1 MPSMTACIR
10 SNESAKCIASH
21 RFRARRWGNC
31 CARNSRRRCAGKR
44 YHSPMLRTR
53 TALMIAVAAGVAVTL
68 LLAFDFVDPLE
79 LPARDLILRRL
90 PQRAASATVVVAIDE
105 QSLRNV
111 GAWPWD
117 RATLATIVNRAADA
131 GARGVILDILL
142 AERRSGD
149 AQLASAAKRLPV
161 LAVAVVDEHGRWLLP
176 QAPLS
181 ESVTA
186 AHGNFELDHD
196 GILRRLSATKQ
207 SGDRSLTALS
217 VEAASLITGAP
228 IPVGRSIAPAFRT
241 RPRAIPAISAADL
254 LRNAALANSLHG
266 KLVFIGP
273 TALALGDRVLT
284 PTSRGHLPDP
294 GVTVH
299 AATTES
305 IIRGDVISEL
315 PPIAAGVFAAFGIA
329 AILLARRR
337 RITATTVIVAIIAG
351 GIALLANG
359 TAIPFITLIASAAIA
374 AGVLETR
381 IIIAALH
388 SSEERYIDQRERDA
402 ESKRVL
408 AHELK
413 TPLASM
419 RSLTQLMN
427 GFDLSDAERKRVASL
442 LQHEAGK
449 LETMVGTLLDLERLP
464 LRDFAESS
472 SIVDLGAL
480 AGARIDFLRASTD
493 RTLFVSADRDVF
505 VRADAALLERVV
517 DNLIGNA
524 LKYTAG
530 AVTVRVARRN
540 NDAILEVEDRG
551 PGISET
557 EREKIFARF
566 VRGTTAAGTNGLG
579 LGLSLVSEIAK
590 WHGGAASVDSVQ
602 GGSRFRITLPL
613 AAAAA
618 KAGAM

>member
-1 MPSMTACIR
+1 
-10 SNESAKCIASH
+10 
-21 RFRARRWGNC
+21 
-31 CARNSRRRCAGKR
+31 
-44 YHSPMLRTR
+44 
-53 TALMIAVAAGVAVTL
+53 MIAIAAGIAVTL
-68 LLAFDFVDPLE
+68 LLAFDVVDPLE
-79 LPARDLILRRL
+79 LPARDLVLRRL
-90 PQRAASATVVVAIDE
+90 PKLGAQNTVVVAIDE
-105 QSLRNV
+105 QSLRDI

-117 RATLATIVNRAADA
+117 RAKLAIIVDRAADV

-142 AERRSGD
+142 AEPRSGD
-149 AQLASAAKRLPV
+149 EQLAKSAKRLPV
-161 LAVAVVDEHGRWLLP
+161 LAVAVVDEHGRWLMP
-176 QAPLS
+176 RSPLS
-181 ESVTA
+181 DSVTA

-196 GILRRLSATKQ
+196 GILRRMSATKQ

-241 RPRAIPAISAADL
+241 RPSAIPAISAADL
-254 LRNAALANSLHG
+254 LRNPAKDLRG
-266 KLVFIGP
+266 KLVFVGP

-284 PTSRGHLPDP
+284 PTTRGHQPDP

-299 AATTES
+299 AAATES
-305 IIRGDVISEL
+305 IIRGDVITEL
-315 PPIAAGVFAAFGIA
+315 PPLAAGAFATIGIA
-329 AILLARRR
+329 AILIARRR
-337 RITATTVIVAIIAG
+337 RIAASIVIVAIVAG
-351 GIALLANG
+351 GIAMLANG
-359 TAIPFITLIASAAIA
+359 TAIPFITLVASAAIA

-388 SSEERYIDQRERDA
+388 SSEERYIDHRERDA

-427 GFDLSDAERKRVASL
+427 GFDLSDAERKRVTSL

-464 LRDFAESS
+464 LRDFASS
-472 SIVDLGAL
+472 STIIDLGEITSS
-480 AGARIDFLRASTD
+480 RVDFLRASTD

-517 DNLIGNA
+517 DNLAGNA
-524 LKYTAG
+524 LKYTTG

-551 PGISET
+551 PGISEI

-590 WHGGAASVDSVQ
+590 WHGGAASLDAVQ
-602 GGSRFRITLPL
+602 GGGSRFRITLPV
-613 AAAAA
+613 AAESA

>member
-1 MPSMTACIR
+1 
-10 SNESAKCIASH
+10 
-21 RFRARRWGNC
+21 
-31 CARNSRRRCAGKR
+31 
-44 YHSPMLRTR
+44 
-53 TALMIAVAAGVAVTL
+53 MIAIAAGVAVTL
-68 LLAFDFVDPLE
+68 LLAFDVVDPLE
-79 LPARDLILRRL
+79 LPARDLVLRRL
-90 PQRAASATVVVAIDE
+90 PQRAAQRTVVVAIDE
-105 QSLRNV
+105 QSLRDV

-117 RATLATIVNRAADA
+117 RAKLATIVDRAADA

-142 AERRSGD
+142 AEPRSGD
-149 AQLASAAKRLPV
+149 EQLANAAKRLPV
-161 LAVAVVDEHGRWLLP
+161 LAVAVVDEHGRWLMP
-176 QAPLS
+176 RSPLS
-181 ESVTA
+181 DSVTA

-241 RPRAIPAISAADL
+241 RPSAIPTISAADL
-254 LRNAALANSLHG
+254 LRNPPRNLRG
-266 KLVFIGP
+266 KLVFVGP

-284 PTSRGHLPDP
+284 PTTRGHQPDP

-299 AATTES
+299 AAATES
-305 IIRGDVISEL
+305 IIRGDVIAEL
-315 PPIAAGVFAAFGIA
+315 PPLAAGVFAAIGIA
-329 AILLARRR
+329 AILATRRR
-337 RITATTVIVAIIAG
+337 RIAASIVIVAIVAG
-351 GIALLANG
+351 GIAMLANG

-374 AGVLETR
+374 VGVLETR
-381 IIIAALH
+381 IIVAALR
-388 SSEERYIDQRERDA
+388 SSEERYIDHRERDA

-427 GFDLSDAERKRVASL
+427 GFDLSEAERKRVTSL

-464 LRDFAESS
+464 LRDFASS
-472 SIVDLGAL
+472 STIIDLGEL
-480 AGARIDFLRASTD
+480 ASARVDFLRASTD

-524 LKYTAG
+524 LKYTTS

-551 PGISET
+551 PGISEM

-566 VRGTTAAGTNGLG
+566 VRGTSAAGTNGLG

-590 WHGGAASVDSVQ
+590 WHGGAASLDALQ
-602 GGSRFRITLPL
+602 GGGSRFRITLPV
-613 AAAAA
+613 AAESA

>member
-1 MPSMTACIR
+1 M
-10 SNESAKCIASH
+10 
-21 RFRARRWGNC
+21 
-31 CARNSRRRCAGKR
+31 
-44 YHSPMLRTR
+44 R
-53 TALMIAVAAGVAVTL
+53 TALMIAIAAGIAVTL
-68 LLAFDFVDPLE
+68 LLAFDIIDALE

-90 PQRAASATVVVAIDE
+90 PQKTAQQTVVVAIDE
-105 QSLRNV
+105 QSWRDV
-111 GAWPWD
+111 GAGPWD
-117 RATLATIVNRAADA
+117 RARLATIVDRAANA

-142 AERRSGD
+142 AEPRSGD
-149 AQLASAAKRLPV
+149 DKLAAAAKRLPV
-161 LAVAVVDEHGRWLLP
+161 LAVAVFDEHGRWLLP
-176 QAPLS
+176 QPPLS
-181 ESVTA
+181 DSVTA

-207 SGDRSLTALS
+207 NGDRSLTALS

-241 RPRAIPAISAADL
+241 RPSAIPTISASDL
-254 LRNAALANSLHG
+254 LRDPALAKNLRE
-266 KLVFIGP
+266 KLVFVGP

-284 PTSRGHLPDP
+284 PTTRGHLPDP

-299 AATTES
+299 AAATES
-305 IIRGDVISEL
+305 IIRGDVITEL
-315 PPIAAGVFAAFGIA
+315 PPIAAGLFAAIGIA
-329 AILLARRR
+329 AILLIRRR
-337 RITATTVIVAIIAG
+337 RIAASIVIVAIIGG

-359 TAIPFITLIASAAIA
+359 MAFPFITLIASAAIA
-374 AGVLETR
+374 VGVLETT
-381 IIIAALH
+381 IIIAALR
-388 SSEERYIDQRERDA
+388 SSEERYIDHRERDA

-427 GFDLSDAERKRVASL
+427 GFDLSDAERNRVASL

-464 LRDFAESS
+464 LRDFSALS
-472 SIVDLGAL
+472 SIVDLGELTA
-480 AGARIDFLRASTD
+480 ARVDFLRASTD
-493 RTLFVSADRDVF
+493 RTLFVTADRDVF
-505 VRADAALLERVV
+505 VRADAALLERVI
-517 DNLIGNA
+517 DNLVGNA
-524 LKYTAG
+524 LKYATG
-530 AVTVRVARRN
+530 AVTVRVARRGH
-540 NDAILEVEDRG
+540 DAMLEVEDRG
-551 PGISET
+551 PGISEM

-590 WHGGAASVDSVQ
+590 WHGGAASLDSVPG
-602 GGSRFRITLPL
+602 GGSRFRVTLPM

>member
-1 MPSMTACIR
+1 
-10 SNESAKCIASH
+10 
-21 RFRARRWGNC
+21 
-31 CARNSRRRCAGKR
+31 
-44 YHSPMLRTR
+44 MLRTR
-53 TALMIAVAAGVAVTL
+53 TALMIAIAADVAVTL
-68 LLAFDFVDPLE
+68 LLAFDVVNPLE
-79 LPARDLILRRL
+79 LPARDLVLRRL
-90 PQRAASATVVVAIDE
+90 PQHAAQQTIVVAIDE
-105 QSLRNV
+105 QSLREV

-117 RATLATIVNRAADA
+117 RSRLATIVDRAADA

-142 AERRSGD
+142 AEPRSGD
-149 AQLASAAKRLPV
+149 ESLANAAKRLPV
-161 LAVAVVDEHGRWLLP
+161 LAVAVVDEHGRWLVP
-176 QAPLS
+176 GPPLADS
-181 ESVTA
+181 MTA

-228 IPVGRSIAPAFRT
+228 IPVGRSIAPGFRT
-241 RPRAIPAISAADL
+241 RPRAIPIISAADL
-254 LRNAALANSLHG
+254 LRDPAIAKRLRG
-266 KLVFIGP
+266 KLVFVGP

-284 PTSRGHLPDP
+284 PTTRGHLPDP

-299 AATTES
+299 AAATES
-305 IIRGDVISEL
+305 IIRGDVMTEL
-315 PPIAAGVFAAFGIA
+315 PPIAAGVFAAIGIA
-329 AILLARRR
+329 AILIAPRR
-337 RITATTVIVAIIAG
+337 RIAASVVIITIIG
-351 GIALLANG
+351 GSIALLANG
-359 TAIPFITLIASAAIA
+359 TAIPFVTLIASAAIA
-374 AGVLETR
+374 VGVLESR
-381 IIIAALH
+381 IIVAALH
-388 SSEERYIDQRERDA
+388 SSEERYIDHRERDA

-464 LRDFAESS
+464 LRDFASS
-472 SIVDLGAL
+472 STTIDLGDL
-480 AGARIDFLRASTD
+480 ASGRVDFLRASTD
-493 RTLFVSADRDVF
+493 RTLFVTADRDIF
-505 VRADAALLERVV
+505 VRADAALLERVI
-517 DNLIGNA
+517 DNLVGNA

-530 AVTVRVARRN
+530 AVTIRVTRRG
-540 NDAILEVEDRG
+540 NDAMLEVEDRG

-557 EREKIFARF
+557 EREKIFVRF
-566 VRGTTAAGTNGLG
+566 VRGTSAAGTNGLG

-590 WHGGAASVDSVQ
+590 WHGGAASLDSLQ
-602 GGSRFRITLPL
+602 GGSRFRITLPV
-613 AAAAA
+613 AAESA

>member
-1 MPSMTACIR
+1 
-10 SNESAKCIASH
+10 
-21 RFRARRWGNC
+21 
-31 CARNSRRRCAGKR
+31 
-44 YHSPMLRTR
+44 MLRMR
-53 TALMIAVAAGVAVTL
+53 TTLLIAIAAAFAVTL
-68 LLAFDFVDPLE
+68 LLAFDAVDPLE

-90 PQRAASATVVVAIDE
+90 PQENAQQTVVVAIDE
-105 QSLRNV
+105 QSLRDL

-117 RATLATIVNRAADA
+117 RGALATIVDRAADA

-142 AERRSGD
+142 AEARDGD
-149 AQLASAAKRLPV
+149 AKLANAAKRLPV
-161 LAVAVVDEHGRWLLP
+161 LAVAVVGEHGRWLLP
-176 QAPLS
+176 GPPLS

-207 SGDRSLTALS
+207 SSDRSLGALS
-217 VEAASLITGAP
+217 VEAASLVTGAP

-241 RPRAIPAISAADL
+241 RPRAIPAISASDL
-254 LRNAALANSLHG
+254 LRDAARSKQLRG
-266 KLVFIGP
+266 KLVFVGP

-284 PTSRGHLPDP
+284 PTTRGRQPDP

-299 AATTES
+299 AAATES
-305 IIRGDVISEL
+305 IIRGDIITEL
-315 PPIAAGVFAAFGIA
+315 PPIAAGVFAAIGIA

-337 RITATTVIVAIIAG
+337 RIAAGTVIVTVAAG
-351 GIALLANG
+351 GVALLANG
-359 TAIPFITLIASAAIA
+359 IAIPFVTLIA

-381 IIIAALH
+381 IIIAALR
-388 SSEERYIDQRERDA
+388 SSEERYIDHRERDA

-427 GFDLSDAERKRVASL
+427 DFDLSEPERNRVASL

-464 LRDFAESS
+464 LRDFATSS
-472 SIVDLGAL
+472 SIIDLGDL
-480 AGARIDFLRASTD
+480 AAARVDFLRASAE

-505 VRADAALLERVV
+505 VRADAALLERVI

-524 LKYTAG
+524 IKYTAG
-530 AVTVRVARRN
+530 AVTVRVERRGN
-540 NDAILEVEDRG
+540 NAILEVEDRG

-557 EREKIFARF
+557 EREKIFSRF

-590 WHGGAASVDSVQ
+590 WHGGAASLETVQ
-602 GGSRFRITLPL
+602 GSGSRFRITLPL
-613 AAAAA
+613 APADA

>member
-1 MPSMTACIR
+1 
-10 SNESAKCIASH
+10 
-21 RFRARRWGNC
+21 
-31 CARNSRRRCAGKR
+31 
-44 YHSPMLRTR
+44 MLRTR
-53 TALMIAVAAGVAVTL
+53 TALLIAIAAGVAVTL
-68 LLAFDFVDPLE
+68 LLAFDVVDALE
-79 LPARDLILRRL
+79 LPARDLFLRRL
-90 PQRAASATVVVAIDE
+90 PQRAAQATVVVAIDE
-105 QSLRNV
+105 QSLREV
-111 GAWPWD
+111 GAWPWGRD
-117 RATLATIVNRAADA
+117 TLAAIVSRAADA
-131 GARGVILDILL
+131 GARGVVLDILL
-142 AERRSGD
+142 AEPRNGD
-149 AQLASAAKRLPV
+149 EALANVAKRLPV
-161 LAVAVVDEHGRWLLP
+161 IAVAVVDEHGRWLLP
-176 QAPLS
+176 GPPLS
-181 ESVTA
+181 DSVTA

-207 SGDRSLTALS
+207 SRDRSLTALS
-217 VEAASLITGAP
+217 VEAASLVTGAP

-241 RPRAIPAISAADL
+241 RPRAVPMISASDL
-254 LRNAALANSLHG
+254 LRNAVLANTLRG

-284 PTSRGHLPDP
+284 PTTRGHQPDP

-299 AATTES
+299 AAATES
-305 IIRGDVISEL
+305 IIRGDVITEL
-315 PPIAAGVFAAFGIA
+315 PPIAGGVFAAIAIA
-329 AILLARRR
+329 AILIARRR
-337 RITATTVIVAIIAG
+337 RIAAAIVIAAIVAG

-359 TAIPFITLIASAAIA
+359 IAIPFITLIAAAAIA
-374 AGVLETR
+374 VGVLETR
-381 IIIAALH
+381 IIVAALR
-388 SSEERYIDQRERDA
+388 SSEERYIDHRERDA

-464 LRDFAESS
+464 LRDFASTSS
-472 SIVDLGAL
+472 VIDLGEL
-480 AGARIDFLRASTD
+480 AAARIDFLRASTD
-493 RTLFVSADRDVF
+493 RTLFVTADRDVF
-505 VRADAALLERVV
+505 VRADAPLLERVI
-517 DNLIGNA
+517 DNLAGNA

-530 AVTVRVARRN
+530 AVTVRVARRG
-540 NDAILEVEDRG
+540 NDGVLEVEDRG

-590 WHGGAASVDSVQ
+590 WHGGAASLDNVPA
-602 GGSRFRITLPL
+602 GGSRFRITLPV
-613 AAAAA
+613 AAESA

>member
-1 MPSMTACIR
+1 
-10 SNESAKCIASH
+10 
-21 RFRARRWGNC
+21 
-31 CARNSRRRCAGKR
+31 
-44 YHSPMLRTR
+44 
-53 TALMIAVAAGVAVTL
+53 MIAIAAGVAVTL
-68 LLAFDFVDPLE
+68 LLAFDVVDPLE

-90 PQRAASATVVVAIDE
+90 PQHAAQQTVVVAIDE
-105 QSLRNV
+105 QSLRDI

-117 RATLATIVNRAADA
+117 RSKLATIVDRAADA
-131 GARGVILDILL
+131 GARGVVLDILL
-142 AERRSGD
+142 AEPRSGD
-149 AQLASAAKRLPV
+149 EPLATAAKRLPV

-176 QAPLS
+176 GPPLA

-241 RPRAIPAISAADL
+241 RPSAIPTIGAADL
-254 LRNAALANSLHG
+254 LRDPSLAQRLRG
-266 KLVFIGP
+266 KLVFVGP
-273 TALALGDRVLT
+273 TAFALGDRVLT
-284 PTSRGHLPDP
+284 PTTRGHQPDP

-299 AATTES
+299 AAATES
-305 IIRGDVISEL
+305 IIRGDVITEL
-315 PPIAAGVFAAFGIA
+315 PPIAAGAFAAIGIG
-329 AILLARRR
+329 AILFMRRR
-337 RITATTVIVAIIAG
+337 RIAASIVIVAIVAG

-374 AGVLETR
+374 VGVLETR
-381 IIIAALH
+381 ISIAALR
-388 SSEERYIDQRERDA
+388 SSEERYVDHRERDA

-427 GFDLSDAERKRVASL
+427 DFDLSEAERSRVTSL

-464 LRDFAESS
+464 LRDFATSS
-472 SIVDLGAL
+472 SVIDLGDLTA
-480 AGARIDFLRASTD
+480 ARVDFLRASTD

-517 DNLIGNA
+517 DNLVGNA

-530 AVTVRVARRN
+530 AVTVRVARRG

-590 WHGGAASVDSVQ
+590 WHGGGAGLDSVQ

-613 AAAAA
+613 VAAVA

>member
-1 MPSMTACIR
+1 
-10 SNESAKCIASH
+10 
-21 RFRARRWGNC
+21 
-31 CARNSRRRCAGKR
+31 
-44 YHSPMLRTR
+44 MLPKR
-53 TALMIAVAAGVAVTL
+53 TAVMIAIATGVVVTL
-68 LLAFDFVDPLE
+68 LLAFDVVDPFE
-79 LPARDLILRRL
+79 LPARDMVLRRL
-90 PQRAASATVVVAIDE
+90 PEHAAKRTVVVAIDE
-105 QSLRNV
+105 QSLREA

-117 RATLATIVNRAADA
+117 RAKLASIVDRAADA

-142 AERRSGD
+142 AEPRSGD
-149 AQLASAAKRLPV
+149 EQLTNAAKRLPV
-161 LAVAVVDEHGRWLLP
+161 LAIAAIDLDNRCVGP
-176 QAPLS
+176 KPPLS
-181 ESVTA
+181 DSITA
-186 AHGNFELDHD
+186 VHGYFEVDVD
-196 GILRRLSATKQ
+196 GIVRMLSTTKQ
-207 SGDRSLTALS
+207 TSDRSLAALS
-217 VEAASLITGAP
+217 VEAASLVTGAP
-228 IPVGRSIAPAFRT
+228 IAVGRSIAPAFRT
-241 RPRAIPAISAADL
+241 RPRAIPTISASAL
-254 LRNAALANSLHG
+254 VRGNTPANLRG

-284 PTSRGHLPDP
+284 PTTRGHQPDS

-299 AATTES
+299 AAATES
-305 IIRGDVISEL
+305 IIRGDVITEL
-315 PPIAAGVFAAFGIA
+315 PPIGAGLLAAIGIA
-329 AILLARRR
+329 AILLTGRR
-337 RITATTVIVAIIAG
+337 RIAAAIELVAIVG
-351 GIALLANG
+351 GGVALLANG
-359 TAIPFITLIASAAIA
+359 IAIPFITLIASAAIA
-374 AGVLETR
+374 VSVLETR
-381 IIIAALH
+381 IIIAALR
-388 SSEERYIDQRERDA
+388 SSEERFIDHRERDA

-464 LRDFAESS
+464 LRDFAASS
-472 SIVDLGAL
+472 TTIDLGEL
-480 AGARIDFLRASTD
+480 ASARVDFLRAGTD

-530 AVTVRVARRN
+530 AVTVRVTRRG

-551 PGISET
+551 AGISER

-590 WHGGAASVDSVQ
+590 WHGGAASLESVQ
-602 GGSRFRITLPL
+602 GGGSRFRVTLPL
-613 AAAAA
+613 AAADA

>member
-1 MPSMTACIR
+1 
-10 SNESAKCIASH
+10 
-21 RFRARRWGNC
+21 
-31 CARNSRRRCAGKR
+31 
-44 YHSPMLRTR
+44 MLRTR
-53 TALMIAVAAGVAVTL
+53 TALIIAIAAGVAVTL
-68 LLAFDFVDPLE
+68 LLAFDVADPLE
-79 LPARDLILRRL
+79 LPARDLVLRRL
-90 PQRAASATVVVAIDE
+90 PQHTPQKTVVVAIDE
-105 QSLRNV
+105 QSLRDV

-117 RATLATIVNRAADA
+117 RSRLATIVDRAADA

-142 AERRSGD
+142 AEPRSGD
-149 AQLASAAKRLPV
+149 EQLAIAATRLPV
-161 LAVAVVDEHGRWLLP
+161 LAVSVVDEHGRWLLP
-176 QAPLS
+176 GPPLA

-241 RPRAIPAISAADL
+241 RPRAIPIISAADL
-254 LRNAALANSLHG
+254 LRDATLAARLRG
-266 KLVFIGP
+266 KLVFVGP

-284 PTSRGHLPDP
+284 PTTRGHQPDP

-299 AATTES
+299 AAATES
-305 IIRGDVISEL
+305 IIRGDVITEL
-315 PPIAAGVFAAFGIA
+315 PPIAAGVFATIGIA
-329 AILLARRR
+329 AILMARRR
-337 RITATTVIVAIIAG
+337 RIAASIVLVAIVAG
-351 GIALLANG
+351 GVALLANG

-374 AGVLETR
+374 VGVLETR

-388 SSEERYIDQRERDA
+388 SSEERYIDHRERDA

-427 GFDLSDAERKRVASL
+427 GFDLSEAERKRVASL

-464 LRDFAESS
+464 LRDFASS
-472 SIVDLGAL
+472 SSVIDLGEL
-480 AGARIDFLRASTD
+480 VSTRVDFLRAGTD
-493 RTLFVSADRDVF
+493 RTLFVTADRDVF
-505 VRADAALLERVV
+505 VRADGVLLERVV
-517 DNLIGNA
+517 DNLVGNA
-524 LKYTAG
+524 LKYTVG
-530 AVTVRVARRN
+530 AVTIRVTRRG

-590 WHGGAASVDSVQ
+590 WHGGAASLDSVQ
-602 GGSRFRITLPL
+602 GGSRFRITLPV
-613 AAAAA
+613 AAESA

>member
-1 MPSMTACIR
+1 
-10 SNESAKCIASH
+10 
-21 RFRARRWGNC
+21 
-31 CARNSRRRCAGKR
+31 
-44 YHSPMLRTR
+44 MLRTR
-53 TALMIAVAAGVAVTL
+53 RALSIAIAAGVAVTL
-68 LLAFDFVDPLE
+68 LLAFGAADSLE

-90 PQRAASATVVVAIDE
+90 PPRAAQRTVVVAIDE
-105 QSLRNV
+105 KSLRDV

-117 RATLATIVNRAADA
+117 RATLAMIVDRAANG

-142 AERRSGD
+142 AEPRAGD
-149 AQLASAAKRLPV
+149 DKLAAAAKRLPV
-161 LAVAVVDEHGRWLLP
+161 IAVAAIDLDGRWVTP
-176 QAPLS
+176 GPPLS
-181 ESVTA
+181 ESITA

-196 GILRRLSATKQ
+196 GIVRLLSTTKQ
-207 SGDRSLTALS
+207 SRDRSMGALS

-228 IPVGRSIAPAFRT
+228 IPVGRSVAPAFRT
-241 RPRAIPAISAADL
+241 RPRAIPAIGASDL
-254 LRNAALANSLHG
+254 LRDASLAKSLRG
-266 KLVFIGP
+266 KLVFVGP

-284 PTSRGHLPDP
+284 PATRGHLPDP

-299 AATTES
+299 AAATES
-305 IIRGDVISEL
+305 IIRGDVITEL
-315 PPIAAGVFAAFGIA
+315 PPIAAGFVAAAGIA
-329 AILLARRR
+329 AILLTRRR
-337 RITATTVIVAIIAG
+337 RIAASIVLVAIIAG

-359 TAIPFITLIASAAIA
+359 IAVPFITLLAAAAISV
-374 AGVLETR
+374 GLLEAR
-381 IIIAALH
+381 IIVSALR
-388 SSEERYIDQRERDA
+388 SSEERYVDHRERDA

-464 LRDFAESS
+464 LREFASS
-472 SIVDLGAL
+472 STIIDLGEL
-480 AGARIDFLRASTD
+480 AAARVDFLRASTD
-493 RTLFVSADRDVF
+493 RTLFVTADRDVF

-530 AVTVRVARRN
+530 AVTVRVARRG

-590 WHGGAASVDSVQ
+590 WHGGEASVDSVQ
-602 GGSRFRITLPL
+602 GGGSRFRITLPL
-613 AAAAA
+613 APATA

>member
-1 MPSMTACIR
+1 
-10 SNESAKCIASH
+10 
-21 RFRARRWGNC
+21 
-31 CARNSRRRCAGKR
+31 
-44 YHSPMLRTR
+44 
-53 TALMIAVAAGVAVTL
+53 MIAIAAGVAVTL
-68 LLAFDFVDPLE
+68 LLAFDVVDPLE

-90 PQRAASATVVVAIDE
+90 PQHAAQRTVVIAIDE
-105 QSLRNV
+105 QSLRDV

-117 RATLATIVNRAADA
+117 RAKLAAIVDRAADA
-131 GARGVILDILL
+131 GAHGVIVDILL
-142 AERRSGD
+142 AEPRSGD
-149 AQLASAAKRLPV
+149 EQLAASAKRLPM
-161 LAVAVVDEHGRWLLP
+161 LAVAVVDEHGRWLVP
-176 QAPLS
+176 QSPLS

-186 AHGNFELDHD
+186 AHGNFEVDQD

-207 SGDRSLTALS
+207 SGDRSLAALS

-228 IPVGRSIAPAFRT
+228 IPVGRSIAPSFRT
-241 RPRAIPAISAADL
+241 PPRAIPIISAVDL
-254 LRNAALANSLHG
+254 LRDPARAKHLRG
-266 KLVFIGP
+266 KLVFVGP

-284 PTSRGHLPDP
+284 PTTRRHQPDP

-299 AATTES
+299 AAATES
-305 IIRGDVISEL
+305 IIRGDVITEL
-315 PPIAAGVFAAFGIA
+315 PPLAAGVLAAIGIA
-329 AILLARRR
+329 AILIARRR
-337 RITATTVIVAIIAG
+337 RIAASIVIAAIVAG
-351 GIALLANG
+351 GIAMLANG

-374 AGVLETR
+374 VGVLETR
-381 IIIAALH
+381 IIIAALR
-388 SSEERYIDQRERDA
+388 SSEERYIDHRERDA

-427 GFDLSDAERKRVASL
+427 GFDLSDAERKRVTSL

-464 LRDFAESS
+464 LRDFASS
-472 SIVDLGAL
+472 STIIDLGHLTA
-480 AGARIDFLRASTD
+480 ARVDFLRASTD

-517 DNLIGNA
+517 DNLVGNA
-524 LKYTAG
+524 LKYTTS
-530 AVTVRVARRN
+530 AVTVRVARRG

-551 PGISET
+551 PGISEI

-566 VRGTTAAGTNGLG
+566 VRGTSAAGTNGLG

-590 WHGGAASVDSVQ
+590 WHGGAASLDAVQ
-602 GGSRFRITLPL
+602 GGSRFRITLPV
-613 AAAAA
+613 AAESA

>member
-1 MPSMTACIR
+1 
-10 SNESAKCIASH
+10 
-21 RFRARRWGNC
+21 
-31 CARNSRRRCAGKR
+31 
-44 YHSPMLRTR
+44 
-53 TALMIAVAAGVAVTL
+53 MIAIAAGVAVTL
-68 LLAFDFVDPLE
+68 LLAFDDVDPLE
-79 LPARDLILRRL
+79 LPARDLVLRRS
-90 PQRAASATVVVAIDE
+90 PQHAAQRAVVVAIDE
-105 QSLRNV
+105 QSLREV

-117 RATLATIVNRAADA
+117 RAKLAAIVDRAADA

-142 AERRSGD
+142 AEPRSGD
-149 AQLASAAKRLPV
+149 DQLAKSARRLPV
-161 LAVAVVDEHGRWLLP
+161 LAVAVVDERGRWLLP
-176 QAPLS
+176 GAPLS
-181 ESVTA
+181 QSITA

-217 VEAASLITGAP
+217 VEAASLVTGAP

-241 RPRAIPAISAADL
+241 RPRAIPTISAADL
-254 LRNAALANSLHG
+254 LRNPANDLRG
-266 KLVFIGP
+266 KLVFVGP

-284 PTSRGHLPDP
+284 PTTRGHQPDP

-299 AATTES
+299 AAATES
-305 IIRGDVISEL
+305 IIRGDVITEL
-315 PPIAAGVFAAFGIA
+315 PPIAAGVFAAIGIG
-329 AILLARRR
+329 AILIARRR
-337 RITATTVIVAIIAG
+337 RIAASIVIVAIVVG

-359 TAIPFITLIASAAIA
+359 IAIPFITLVASAAIA
-374 AGVLETR
+374 LGVLETR
-381 IIIAALH
+381 IIIAALR
-388 SSEERYIDQRERDA
+388 SSEERYIDHRERDA

-464 LRDFAESS
+464 LRDFASS
-472 SIVDLGAL
+472 SAIVDLGELTA
-480 AGARIDFLRASTD
+480 ARVDFLRAGSE

-505 VRADAALLERVV
+505 VRADAALLDRVV

-524 LKYTAG
+524 LKYTTG
-530 AVTVRVARRN
+530 AVTIRVARRN
-540 NDAILEVEDRG
+540 NDAMLEVEDRG

-579 LGLSLVSEIAK
+579 LGLSLVSEIAR
-590 WHGGAASVDSVQ
+590 WHGGAVSVESIQ
-602 GGSRFRITLPL
+602 GSGSRFRITLPV
-613 AAAAA
+613 AAESA

>member
-1 MPSMTACIR
+1 
-10 SNESAKCIASH
+10 
-21 RFRARRWGNC
+21 
-31 CARNSRRRCAGKR
+31 
-44 YHSPMLRTR
+44 
-53 TALMIAVAAGVAVTL
+53 MIAIAAGVAVTL
-68 LLAFDFVDPLE
+68 LLAFDVVDPVE
-79 LPARDLILRRL
+79 LPARDLVLRRL
-90 PQRAASATVVVAIDE
+90 PQHEARSTIVVAIDE
-105 QSLRNV
+105 QSLRDV

-117 RATLATIVNRAADA
+117 RSKLATIVDRAADA

-142 AERRSGD
+142 AEPRSGD
-149 AQLASAAKRLPV
+149 EQLATAAKRLPV

-176 QAPLS
+176 GAPLS
-181 ESVTA
+181 GSVTA

-241 RPRAIPAISAADL
+241 RPSAIPIISAADL
-254 LRNAALANSLHG
+254 LRDPARAKSLRG
-266 KLVFIGP
+266 KLVFVGP

-284 PTSRGHLPDP
+284 PTTRRHQPDP

-299 AATTES
+299 AAATES
-305 IIRGDVISEL
+305 IIRGDVITEL
-315 PPIAAGVFAAFGIA
+315 PPIAAGVFAAIGIA
-329 AILLARRR
+329 AILIARRR
-337 RITATTVIVAIIAG
+337 RVAASVVIVAIVAG

-359 TAIPFITLIASAAIA
+359 TAIPFITLIAAAAIA
-374 AGVLETR
+374 VGVLESR
-381 IIIAALH
+381 IIIAALR
-388 SSEERYIDQRERDA
+388 SSEERYIDHRERDA

-464 LRDFAESS
+464 LRDFASS
-472 SIVDLGAL
+472 SSVIDLGEL
-480 AGARIDFLRASTD
+480 VSTRVDFLRASTD

-517 DNLIGNA
+517 DNLVGNA

-530 AVTVRVARRN
+530 AVTIRVARRG
-540 NDAILEVEDRG
+540 NDAMLEVEDRG
-551 PGISET
+551 PAISET

-590 WHGGAASVDSVQ
+590 WHAGAAGLDSAQ
-602 GGSRFRITLPL
+602 GGSRFRITLPV
-613 AAAAA
+613 AAESA

>member
-1 MPSMTACIR
+1 MRTVLMFAITA
-10 SNESAKCIASH
+10 S
-21 RFRARRWGNC
+21 
-31 CARNSRRRCAGKR
+31 
-44 YHSPMLRTR
+44 
-53 TALMIAVAAGVAVTL
+53 VAVTL
-68 LLAFDFVDPLE
+68 LLAFDVVDPLE
-79 LPARDLILRRL
+79 LPARDLMLRRL
-90 PQRAASATVVVAIDE
+90 PQHAAQQTVVVAIDE
-105 QSLRNV
+105 QSLRDV

-117 RATLATIVNRAADA
+117 RAKLAIIVDRAASA

-142 AERRSGD
+142 AEPRSGD
-149 AQLASAAKRLPV
+149 EQLANAAKRLPV
-161 LAVAVVDEHGRWLLP
+161 LAVAVVDEHGRWLMP
-176 QAPLS
+176 RSPLS
-181 ESVTA
+181 GSVTA

-207 SGDRSLTALS
+207 SGERSLTALS

-228 IPVGRSIAPAFRT
+228 IPVGRSITPGFRT
-241 RPRAIPAISAADL
+241 WPRAIPIISAADL
-254 LRNAALANSLHG
+254 LRDPTLAKRLRG
-266 KLVFIGP
+266 KLVFVGP
-273 TALALGDRVLT
+273 TAFALGDRVLT
-284 PTSRGHLPDP
+284 PTTRAHQPDP

-299 AATTES
+299 AAATES
-305 IIRGDVISEL
+305 IIRGDVITEL
-315 PPIAAGVFAAFGIA
+315 PPIAAGVFAAIGIA
-329 AILLARRR
+329 AILIARRR
-337 RITATTVIVAIIAG
+337 RIAASIVIVAIIGG

-359 TAIPFITLIASAAIA
+359 TAIPFITLITSAAIA
-374 AGVLETR
+374 VGVLESR
-381 IIIAALH
+381 IIVAALR
-388 SSEERYIDQRERDA
+388 SSEERYVDHRERDA

-464 LRDFAESS
+464 LRDFASS
-472 SIVDLGAL
+472 STTIDLGEL
-480 AGARIDFLRASTD
+480 VSARVDFLRASTD
-493 RTLFVSADRDVF
+493 RTLFVSADRDIF
-505 VRADAALLERVV
+505 ARADSALLERVV

-530 AVTVRVARRN
+530 AVTVRVVRRGN
-540 NDAILEVEDRG
+540 HAILEVEDRG

-590 WHGGAASVDSVQ
+590 WHGGAASLDSVQ
-602 GGSRFRITLPL
+602 GGSRFRLTLPF
-613 AAAAA
+613 AAESA